1 MLLPSFLGFTASQI
15 LSQSQ
20 ISELL
25 DYYSVKFDGTNDY
38 IDLGTSSIVN
48 NRDDFSYVF
57 WFKTDSTSVE
67 AIASL
72 WDSNTG
78 HDWIIGVNFNTA
90 NKLRWSIYASATGWH
105 YIESTTDVNDGKW
118 HMGVCSYSTT
128 SGMKLYVDGILEA
141 TDSSYG
147 SLRSIATK
155 VVIGK
160 TSAWFWGGHIANFA
174 LYDTVLNDSNVLEIY
189 NGSGAFDL
197 RSNQG
202 NYNTSGNL
210 TGYWPLI
217 AGTGTTVT
225 DYSNNSNDGTLT
237 NGPTWS
243 YSIPGL
249 LQDTSYALDFDGTD
263 DYVDVDVNLNSLIGS
278 GDLSISLWAK
288 YDSFANSSS
297 LFYIGNPSTNADYIY
312 AQYHT
317 DGVIKTGARKGTETT
332 SFIEFAAPLLNT
344 WYHIVITRSGTTGKL
359 YINGVLEDSVSD
371 SNWATPLDSQF
382 LIGSFRAGIVP
393 MSGVIDQ
400 FFVWNAELTIDQI
413 QGLYHNSN
421 KFHPLNNHKNY
432 DKSGVLD
439 LSLEFG
445 EGSGT
450 SALDKSDNKNNGTLT
465 NGTTWTTDVA
475 PITSTSW
482 FDRNSLSFDG
492 TNDYIS
498 ISDDDSLSFGDGSTD
513 SAFSISAWINADV
526 TTNFRIAAK
535 GSGTSNREWLFT
547 LDTNSKFTLSLYDLD
562 HNNMIN
568 GRYDTALSSGT
579 WYHLLATYDGNKNI
593 SGLKLYINGISV
605 QVTNNSVGSYGG
617 MHETSGDLTIG
628 AWDVSGYANG
638 KINEVAMWNKELS
651 SSEVLAIYNSGNP
664 FDLNYNSGNY
674 TSSDNLVGY
683 WQFNENTGNTLYDYS
698 GNGHNGTLTN
708 GPTYSTDVP

>member
-118 HMGVCSYSTT
+118 HMGACSYSTT

-288 YDSFANSSS
+288 YDSFANSSC
-297 LFYIGNPSTNADYIY
+297 LFYIGNPSTNANYIY
-312 AQYHT
+312 AQYHS

-332 SFIEFAAPLLNT
+332 SFIEFAVPLLNT

-359 YINGVLEDSVSD
+359 YINGVLEDSVSH

-382 LIGSFRAGIVP
+382 LIGSFRAGIFP

-492 TNDYIS
+492 TNDYVDIGT
-498 ISDDDSLSFGDGSTD
+498 SFGAIGTSPTT
-513 SAFSISAWINADV
+513 ISAWIKIADNDQIQAIMSTRSSGAGWSLDV
-526 TTNFRIAAK
+526 NTGASGFTNLTFYND
-535 GSGTSNREWLFT
+535 TSNTGIRSEFAIYNEWVHIVLVRNGT
-547 LDTNSKFTLSLYDLD
+547 A
-562 HNNMIN
+562 NN
-568 GRYDTALSSGT
+568 
-579 WYHLLATYDGNKNI
+579 
-593 SGLKLYINGISV
+593 KLYVNGVS
-605 QVTNNSVGSYGG
+605 QTLTLNDENLTDPGGSFNC
-617 MHETSGDLTIG
+617 TIG
-628 AWDVSGYANG
+628 AIWDGASWYRVLNGNVSQVG
-638 KINEVAMWNKELS
+638 MWNSALTQ
-651 SSEVLAIYNSGNP
+651 SEVTTIYNSGNP